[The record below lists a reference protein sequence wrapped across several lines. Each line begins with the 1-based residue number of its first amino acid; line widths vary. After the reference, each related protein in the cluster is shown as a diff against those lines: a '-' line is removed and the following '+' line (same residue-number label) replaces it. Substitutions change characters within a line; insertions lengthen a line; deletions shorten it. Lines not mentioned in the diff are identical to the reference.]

1 MRREDAAERDRHQ
14 CDGAW
19 QGIVWLMV
27 DKSKCIFTA
36 CALLWVLIKYL
47 ISGKRLLN
55 KVGNCGKLK
64 CHQGVAHFCFHNRK
78 ASQCRLF

>member
-19 QGIVWLMV
+19 QGIVCLMV

-55 KVGNCGKLK
+55 KVGNCSKLK

-78 ASQCRLF
+78 ASQYRLF